1 MMIPKISLGVM
12 NNGSKTKD
20 NSHSNPNKNKSEKAQ
35 RT

>member
-1 MMIPKISLGVM
+1 MMIPKISLGAI